1 MDPVWE
7 YMTGQVRP
15 SHPAL
20 IAAFE
25 REGEESLALGPALD
39 LPYGAHVRERFD
51 FYAAPG
57 PWRGTLAYFHAGY
70 WQSRDKAQFRFLA
83 PLFMA
88 QGLDVAMVNYP
99 LCPEVTVPM
108 LLESARRAVPAVLAQ
123 AASRG
128 RGGRALVAAGHSAGG
143 QIVAELALS
152 DWGEASPIQA
162 IAALSGVFDL
172 EPLLATPLNDRLRLD
187 EETARGVSSVRRV
200 RGGLPPALFA
210 VGRAET
216 PAFLEQ
222 TDRMCRA
229 WAAAGNQ
236 ASSYVSKG
244 SDHWTLLRDPVLI
257 ERIAAM
263 FG

>member
-7 YMTGQVRP
+7 YMTGQARP
-15 SHPAL
+15 GHPAL
-20 IAAFE
+20 ISAFE
-25 REGEESLALGPALD
+25 QEGEESLVLGPALD
-39 LPYGAHVRERFD
+39 LPYGAHARERFD

-70 WQSRDKAQFRFLA
+70 WQFRDKAQFRFLA
-83 PLFMA
+83 PLFLA
-88 QGLDVAMVNYP
+88 RGLDVAMVNYP
-99 LCPEVTVPM
+99 LCPDVSLPV
-108 LLESARRAVPAVLAQ
+108 LLESARRAVPAVLAH
-123 AASRG
+123 AASLG
-128 RGGRALVAAGHSAGG
+128 RGGQALVAAGHSAGG

-152 DWGEASPIQA
+152 DWGAAKPIAA

-187 EETARGVSSVRRV
+187 QATARAMSSVLRV
-200 RGGLPPALFA
+200 RAGLPPALFA

-222 TDRMCRA
+222 NDRMCRA
-229 WAAAGNQ
+229 WAAAGN
-236 ASSYVSKG
+236 SSSAYVSPS
-244 SDHWTLLRDPVLI
+244 SDHFSLLRDPVLI
-257 ERIAAM
+257 DRVASL